1 MADGRWFNQAQAMAE
16 IETLID
22 LAKSGNLTE
31 VRRLLSA
38 QPELATRRLSSG
50 ESPLMAA
57 LYRGHHDIVQALL
70 EHGAATDI
78 FAAAATGRGGP
89 LRIGLI
95 DGADVNG
102 MAFDGWTA
110 LHLAAFFGHVDAARI
125 LLEAGADI
133 QAISGNSLRNTPLH
147 AATAGKHVDAALFLL
162 ANGADPLALDAG
174 GYTPLRIA
182 EENQL
187 SAVVAAISPQSG

>member
-1 MADGRWFNQAQAMAE
+1 MNE

-22 LAKSGNLTE
+22 LAKSGDLAG

-50 ESPLMAA
+50 ETPLMAA
-57 LYRGHHDIVQALL
+57 LYRGHHDIVHALL

-78 FAAAATGRGGP
+78 FTAAATGRGGP
-89 LRIGLI
+89 LRMGLL
-95 DGADVNG
+95 DGMDVNG
-102 MAFDGWTA
+102 RAHDGWTA

-133 QAISGNSLRNTPLH
+133 HAISANSLRNTPLH
-147 AATAGKHVDAALFLL
+147 AATAGKHADVALFLL
-162 ANGADPLALDAG
+162 ENGADPHAVDAG

-187 SAVVAAISPQSG
+187 SEVVAAIHQMGGGAKPPV